1 MTSAASWAAC
11 PDWWEKLQA
20 GATPIP
26 DLALDANL
34 ADVAV
39 QLFDKLVVPDVPG
52 QPTMAEAAGEWMR
65 DIVRAAFGSV
75 DPATG
80 ARKVGEI
87 FNLVPKKNGKTT
99 NAAAIGLVALQM
111 NTVPNIKGVVVG
123 PTQSVADTCFGQ
135 MQA

>member
-1 MTSAASWAAC
+1 MTPAASWAAC
-11 PDWWEKLQA
+11 PNWWEKLQA

-52 QPTMAEAAGEWMR
+52 QPPMAEAAGEWMR

-111 NTVPNIKGVVVG
+111 NTVPNIKG
-123 PTQSVADTCFGQ
+123 
-135 MQA
+135 